1 MRMVVHRR
9 DAEGAQRK
17 TIPDGVLAAGGVLDR
32 IVEAKAI
39 RLAEAKRSV
48 PLEQVIAQCGS
59 HARRSFAESIAK
71 PERVNIIA
79 EIKHRSPSKGII
91 REDFNPTNIAES
103 YAEANAAAM
112 SVLAEEDFFG
122 GSLDHL
128 RAIRQRV
135 NTPLLRK
142 DFIFDEYQIYESVA
156 AGADAVLLIVAV
168 LDDEL
173 LARLIKL
180 ASEIGLDALVEVH
193 TADEMKRATIAGAQI
208 IGVNNRDLTTFAVDL
223 KTSFH
228 LAQLAP
234 AKAILVSESGIKT
247 GEDIRNLKSAGFS
260 GFLIGEHFMR
270 AENPGDALGRLIAD
284 ANQS

>member
-1 MRMVVHRR
+1 M
-9 DAEGAQRK
+9 
-17 TIPDGVLAAGGVLDR
+17 LAAGGVLDR

-48 PLEQVIAQCGS
+48 SLEQIITQRDAR
-59 HARRSFAESIAK
+59 ARRSFAESIAK

-91 REDFNPTNIAES
+91 REDFIPVSIAES
-103 YAEANAAAM
+103 YEKAGAAAM

-128 RAIRQRV
+128 RAIRQQV

-168 LDDEL
+168 LGDEL
-173 LARLIKL
+173 LARLIEL
-180 ASEIGLDALVEVH
+180 ADETGLDALVEVH
-193 TADEMKRATIAGAQI
+193 TADEMKRATIAGARI
-208 IGVNNRDLTTFAVDL
+208 IGINNRDLTTFAVDL
-223 KTSFH
+223 NTSFR

-234 AKAILVSESGIKT
+234 VGAILVSESGIKT

-260 GFLIGEHFMR
+260 SFLIGEHFMR
-270 AENPGDALGRLIAD
+270 AQNPGDALRRLIAD
-284 ANQS
+284 ADES

>member
-1 MRMVVHRR
+1 MVVHRT

-17 TIPDGVLAAGGVLDR
+17 TTPPGVLAAGGVLDR

-39 RLAEAKRSV
+39 RLAEAKRNV

-71 PERVNIIA
+71 PEYVNIIA

-91 REDFNPTNIAES
+91 RADFNPTGIAES

-180 ASEIGLDALVEVH
+180 ASETGLDALVEVH

-223 KTSFH
+223 KTSFQ

-260 GFLIGEHFMR
+260 SFLIGEHFMR

-284 ANQS
+284 ANES

>member
-1 MRMVVHRR
+1 M
-9 DAEGAQRK
+9 
-17 TIPDGVLAAGGVLDR
+17 LAAGGVLDR

-39 RLAEAKRSV
+39 RLAEAKRNA
-48 PLEQVIAQCGS
+48 PLEQVIAQCG
-59 HARRSFAESIAK
+59 ARAHRSFAESIAK

-91 REDFNPTNIAES
+91 REDFNPASIAES
-103 YAEANAAAM
+103 YERAGAAAM

-173 LARLIKL
+173 LARLIEL
-180 ASEIGLDALVEVH
+180 ASEAGIDALVEVH
-193 TADEMKRATIAGAQI
+193 TADEMKRATIAGARI

-223 KTSFH
+223 NTSFR

-234 AKAILVSESGIKT
+234 AEAILVSESGIKT
-247 GEDIRNLKSAGFS
+247 GE
-260 GFLIGEHFMR
+260 
-270 AENPGDALGRLIAD
+270 
-284 ANQS
+284 